1 MRDKF
6 SELIKSGV
14 AKFEYTNTAPVTPT
28 QDPLVRF
35 YNNIFGM
42 PSDTH
47 MTKLFD
53 GRYIITGSMVKTDK
67 FDNFVCSQ
75 YWGGIDFKSHTYPY
89 RGSVDIEIYSAID
102 LFYLYGYDYKID
114 AVNGDVVVVLVPV
127 EEMGGPYEEPSA
139 YTTTESKIPKPLR
152 ELTTNGREE
161 HIKECLRSNSPIKSL
176 NESLYVLGNNW
187 KSANGKIIGQVN
199 NKIVIL

>member
-1 MRDKF
+1 MRDRF

-14 AKFEYTNTAPVTPT
+14 ASFEYTSTAPVTPT

-47 MTKLFD
+47 MTKLSD

-89 RGSVDIEIYSAID
+89 RGSADIEIYSAID

-114 AVNGDVVVVLVPV
+114 AVNGDVVAVLVPV
-127 EEMGGPYEEPSA
+127 EEMDGPYEEPSA
-139 YTTTESKIPKPLR
+139 YTTAESKIPKPLR
-152 ELTTNGREE
+152 ELTTDGREE
-161 HIKECLRSNSPIKSL
+161 HIKECLRSNNPIKAL
-176 NESLYVLGNNW
+176 NESLYVRGNNW
-187 KSANGKIIGQVN
+187 KSANGKIIGRVN
-199 NKIVIL
+199 NKIVML

>member
-14 AKFEYTNTAPVTPT
+14 AQIEYTNISPEVPSL
-28 QDPLVRF
+28 DPLVRF

-47 MTKLFD
+47 MTKLSD

-67 FDNFVCSQ
+67 FEQFVCSQ

-89 RGSVDIEIYSAID
+89 RGSADVEIYSAID

-114 AVNGDVVVVLVPV
+114 NVNCDVVAVLVPV
-127 EEMGGPYEEPSA
+127 EDISGPYEEPGA

-152 ELTTNGREE
+152 ELTTDGREE
-161 HIKECLRSNSPIKSL
+161 HIKECLRSNNPIKAL
-176 NESLYVLGNNW
+176 NESLYVRGNNW
-187 KSANGKIIGQVN
+187 KSANGKIIGRVN